1 LNRLVGTGSLLIVIV
16 AAWAT
21 VSLSMPLAAWTPP
34 PIELEPEPD
43 ERRDPRPP
51 RSLSQ
56 LAVIWQRDLRQSV
69 VDLPPVPRP
78 AVPEAKLAIE
88 LVGTA
93 IEADR
98 QYGLFRLA
106 NNTTTVKSVGSTIE
120 GYRIVAIER
129 GRARVRSGG
138 REYELKVPWYD
149 RLRKRSKE

>member
-1 LNRLVGTGSLLIVIV
+1 
-16 AAWAT
+16 
-21 VSLSMPLAAWTPP
+21 MPLPAWMPP
-34 PIELEPEPD
+34 PIELESEPD

-51 RSLSQ
+51 LDAAQ

-88 LVGTA
+88 LIGTA

-98 QYGLFRLA
+98 QYGLFRLP

-129 GRARVRSGG
+129 GRARVRGDG